1 MPRSQFAC
9 VTWDTVTFKAVRCC
23 RSWCHDSLAEWH
35 FSAQF
40 KELTPTAQHCY
51 NTSNTQVSCTVIIMF
66 SYMQSYV
73 GKLTLATGG
82 AFPALFAD
90 AGEGVSSSYTSS
102 TVGTRTGGACAIL
115 GCRKRE
121 KHQSKIR
128 EMHRIV
134 RFFLTLSNL
143 KLFTKTLIKKRC
155 LNPAWGPWNQFESV
169 ILWKHKAVKNIRL
182 VKRCRST
189 LNLVFCIPTTLW
201 KTAAEKWQ
209 KA

>member
-134 RFFLTLSNL
+134 KNRNGQYPINQIWQCFSNKQATTAFFFFWPCPTWNCSQ
-143 KLFTKTLIKKRC
+143 KL
-155 LNPAWGPWNQFESV
+155 
-169 ILWKHKAVKNIRL
+169 
-182 VKRCRST
+182 
-189 LNLVFCIPTTLW
+189 
-201 KTAAEKWQ
+201 
-209 KA
+209 